1 MDKGFSRIFVE
12 RRRVRF
18 HVQLACDAEA
28 GEEYVAVDPYTGPL
42 NGHQRSEAT
51 HTLSQGSAPC

>member
-18 HVQLACDAEA
+18 HVQLAGDAEA
-28 GEEYVAVDPYTGPL
+28 GEEYVAVDPYTESL
-42 NGHQRSEAT
+42 IVIRV
-51 HTLSQGSAPC
+51 